1 MGRRGKRL
9 RSKLEAL
16 KAKVRTQAKEI
27 YETHFKTAQATPR
40 STVAKLATIVAQI
53 ERACDKQCSRKDNSN
68 WKLNLETAL
77 RELTVLLKDEKSVS
91 AYEIHSSGLVQA
103 LLRLFAKNRRK
114 FSWTNS
120 NSCDKLL
127 SERLDIFKSIIGVES
142 TATALIRYSHFF

>member
-1 MGRRGKRL
+1 
-9 RSKLEAL
+9 
-16 KAKVRTQAKEI
+16 
-27 YETHFKTAQATPR
+27 
-40 STVAKLATIVAQI
+40 VAQI

>member
-27 YETHFKTAQATPR
+27 YDTYFKTAQATPR
-40 STVAKLATIVAQI
+40 STVAKLANIVAQV
-53 ERACDKQCSRKDNSN
+53 ERACDKQCSRKNSN
-68 WKLNLETAL
+68 DWRQNLEMAL
-77 RELTVLLKDEKSVS
+77 RELTTLLKDEKSVS

-114 FSWTNS
+114 FSWSNS
-120 NSCDKLL
+120 NSSDKLL
-127 SERLDIFKSIIGVES
+127 LERLEIFKNIMGAES
-142 TATALIRYSHFF
+142 TATALVRYN